1 MIPYI
6 LHVGVIL
13 ACCLIFYKALLQ
25 KETFYQLN
33 RFVLLSCLVLSF
45 ILPLLPIPQQLS
57 LRKSENMVSI
67 NSPEL
72 ISSFNN
78 TTVQQSQTA
87 QVAPVDEVHTNDNI
101 SFHQV
106 MIWLTWLYWFGV
118 AAFGITFFIQVITLL
133 SRVYAFPVIK
143 DGRFTIVELPGD
155 KAPCSFGNIIFIN
168 PEKYDWGTYN
178 QILLHEKIHIQHKHS
193 LDILLAEI
201 VLIFQWFNPFA
212 WLYRKELENNLEFLT
227 DDLMLT
233 QGKVDK
239 TSYQMNL
246 LQVSAP
252 HFPLSLTTNYNQ
264 SLLKKRVIM
273 MTAKKS
279 NVNTSWKYLF
289 LLPVLVI
296 SVCLLNK
303 PIALAQS
310 SSVKKNPQ
318 KEHYQHN
325 RQLQTEG
332 VWFATIKNDKLS
344 IQFKNDGDDGNSFSG
359 STFPISEFKDF
370 QREKPGTFTLT
381 RDAGT
386 MQFTGKF
393 EGDQGMG
400 HYKFI
405 ADKGFNDYLH
415 KEGID
420 ADDNQDMMVFF
431 MVDVRKS
438 YVQMLKDNGYTNL
451 RKNDLIP
458 LASLKVDAAYIQS
471 LKSAGLKNIS
481 LQDLIPLKSMGIT
494 GDYIRDIRKAGYAN
508 VSANQLITFKSQG
521 IDGKYLADIRRAAK
535 KEDKPLI
542 SGKASDKNGEKNSAE
557 GVAEGPSAEDIVAL
571 RSLNI
576 DADYIRSLKE
586 AGYDNLASN
595 DLIAMKTQGITA
607 DYIKNFR
614 KMGYNNMSPWDLI
627 TTKTQNITAEYIK
640 SFEDIGYK
648 NISLQD
654 VKPLKSFGVTSQ
666 YIKNFQDIGY
676 KNISFQDVMPL
687 KSFGVTSQYIKNFQD
702 IGFKDITLHDAVR
715 LNSQGI
721 TADLIQQY
729 KKLGFANVSLEDV
742 ISAKAM
748 GTTPSFI
755 SSMKEKGHNLK
766 SIQKYIQLKMV
777 VE

>member
-6 LHVGVIL
+6 LHAALIL
-13 ACCLIFYKALLQ
+13 AFCLIFYKVLLQ

-33 RFVLLSCLVLSF
+33 RFVLLGCLVLSF
-45 ILPLLPIPQQLS
+45 SLPLLPIPQQLS
-57 LRKSENMVSI
+57 LRRDRAAVII
-67 NSPEL
+67 NSPDL
-72 ISSFNN
+72 LSNSDN
-78 TTVQQSQTA
+78 TTVQQLHPA
-87 QVAPVDEVHTNDNI
+87 QVAPVNQLHTGGNI
-101 SFHQV
+101 SFQQV

-118 AAFGITFFIQVITLL
+118 AAFSITFLIQLITLL
-133 SRVYAFPVIK
+133 THVYAFPVIK

-168 PEKYDWGTYN
+168 PEKYDWDTYN

-233 QGKVDK
+233 QGKADR

-246 LQVSAP
+246 LKVSAP

-279 NVNTSWKYLF
+279 NVNTAWKYLF

-296 SVCLLNK
+296 SVCVLNK

-310 SSVKKNPQ
+310 SSAKKNTQ

-325 RQLQTEG
+325 REIETEG
-332 VWFATIKNDKLS
+332 AWFATIKNDKLS
-344 IQFKNDGDDGNSFSG
+344 IQFKNDNDENSFNS

-370 QREKPGTFTLT
+370 QREKPGTFTLV

-400 HYKFI
+400 RYKFI

-415 KEGID
+415 KEGIE
-420 ADDNQDMMVFF
+420 ADDDRDMMVFF
-431 MVDVRKS
+431 MVDVKKS
-438 YVQMLKDNGYTNL
+438 FVQMLKENGYTKL

-458 LASLKVDAAYIQS
+458 LAALKIDAAYIQS
-471 LKSAGLKNIS
+471 LKQDGLQNIS
-481 LQDLIPLKSMGIT
+481 LQDLIPLKSLGVT
-494 GDYIRDIRKAGYAN
+494 GDYIRDIRKAGYKN
-508 VSANQLITFKSQG
+508 VSVGQLITFKSQG
-521 IDGKYLADIRRAAK
+521 IDGKYIADMRSAAK
-535 KEDKPLI
+535 KEGEPVTG
-542 SGKASDKNGEKNSAE
+542 GKASVKDGEKTSAE
-557 GVAEGPSAEDIVAL
+557 DHAEGPSAEDIVAI

-586 AGYDNLASN
+586 AGYDNLSN
-595 DLIAMKTQGITA
+595 SDLIAMKSQAITA
-607 DYIKNFR
+607 DYIKNLQ
-614 KMGYNNMSPWDLI
+614 KMGYKNISASELI
-627 TTKTQNITAEYIK
+627 TIKAQNITGDYIK
-640 SFEDIGYK
+640 SFEDIGYT

-654 VKPLKSFGVTSQ
+654 LVPLKALGITS
-666 YIKNFQDIGY
+666 
-676 KNISFQDVMPL
+676 S
-687 KSFGVTSQYIKNFQD
+687 YIKNFQD
-702 IGFKDITLHDAVR
+702 IGFKDITLRDAVT
-715 LNSQGI
+715 LKSQGI
-721 TADLIQQY
+721 TADSIQQY

-742 ISAKAM
+742 ISARAT

-755 SSMKEKGHNLK
+755 RSMKEKGHNLK
-766 SIQKYIQLKMV
+766 SIQKYMQLKIV

>member
-13 ACCLIFYKALLQ
+13 ACCLIFYKVLLQ

-57 LRKSENMVSI
+57 LRKSEATVISNSSELVS
-67 NSPEL
+67 
-72 ISSFNN
+72 SSDNPA
-78 TTVQQSQTA
+78 VQQLKPA
-87 QVAPVDEVHTNDNI
+87 QVTPVNPVKTDNSI
-101 SFHQV
+101 SFQQII
-106 MIWLTWLYWFGV
+106 IWLTWLYWFGV

-168 PEKYDWGTYN
+168 PEKYDWDTYN
-178 QILLHEKIHIQHKHS
+178 QILLHEKIHIEHKHS

-233 QGKVDK
+233 HGKADR

-246 LQVSAP
+246 LKVSAP

-279 NVNTSWKYLF
+279 SVNTAWKYLF

-310 SSVKKNPQ
+310 SSAKKNTQ
-318 KEHYQHN
+318 KKHYQHN
-325 RQLQTEG
+325 RELETEG
-332 VWFATIKNDKLS
+332 IWFAAIKNDKLS
-344 IQFKNDGDDGNSFSG
+344 IQFKNDGDDQNSFSG

-370 QREKPGTFTLT
+370 QREKSGTFTLI
-381 RDAGT
+381 REAGT

-415 KEGID
+415 KEGVD
-420 ADDNQDMMVFF
+420 ADDDQDMMVFF
-431 MVDVRKS
+431 MVDVKKS
-438 YVQMLKDNGYTNL
+438 YVQMLKENGYTKL

-481 LQDLIPLKSMGIT
+481 LQDLIPLKSLGIT
-494 GDYIRDIRKAGYAN
+494 GDYIREIRKAGYTN
-508 VSANQLITFKSQG
+508 VSTGQLITFKSQG
-521 IDGKYLADIRRAAK
+521 IDGKYLADIRSAAK
-535 KEDKPLI
+535 KEGQPATR
-542 SGKASDKNGEKNSAE
+542 GKASVKDDEKTSAE
-557 GVAEGPSAEDIVAL
+557 NTAEEPSAEDIVAIK
-571 RSLNI
+571 SLNI

-586 AGYDNLASN
+586 AGYDNLASS
-595 DLIAMKTQGITA
+595 DLIAMKSQGITA
-607 DYIKNFR
+607 DYIKNF
-614 KMGYNNMSPWDLI
+614 KKIGYNNMSASELI
-627 TTKTQNITAEYIK
+627 TTKAQNITADYIK
-640 SFEDIGYK
+640 SFEDIGYS

-654 VKPLKSFGVTSQ
+654 VIPLKSLGVKSQ
-666 YIKNFQDIGY
+666 YIRNFQD
-676 KNISFQDVMPL
+676 M
-687 KSFGVTSQYIKNFQD
+687 
-702 IGFKDITLHDAVR
+702 GFKDITPHDAIT
-715 LNSQGI
+715 LKSQNI

-742 ISAKAM
+742 ISAKAT

-766 SIQKYIQLKMV
+766 SIQKYMQLKMV

>member
-6 LHVGVIL
+6 LHAGIIL
-13 ACCLIFYKALLQ
+13 ACCLIFYKVLLQ

-33 RFVLLSCLVLSF
+33 RFVLLGCLVLSF
-45 ILPLLPIPQQLS
+45 SLPLLPIPQQLS
-57 LRKSENMVSI
+57 LRKGEVTVIS

-72 ISSFNN
+72 GSSSNN
-78 TTVQQSQTA
+78 TTPQQLQPA
-87 QVAPVDEVHTNDNI
+87 QVAPVNQAHTGGNI
-101 SFHQV
+101 SFKQV
-106 MIWLTWLYWFGV
+106 MIWLMWLYWFGV
-118 AAFGITFFIQVITLL
+118 AAFSITFFIQVITLL
-133 SRVYAFPVIK
+133 TRIYTYPVIK
-143 DGRFTIVELPGD
+143 DGPFTIVELPGD

-168 PEKYDWGTYN
+168 PEKYDWDTYN

-227 DDLMLT
+227 DDLMLS
-233 QGKVDK
+233 QGKADR

-246 LQVSAP
+246 LKVSAP

-279 NVNTSWKYLF
+279 NVNNTWKYLF

-303 PIALAQS
+303 PVALAQS
-310 SSVKKNPQ
+310 SSAKKNTE

-325 RQLQTEG
+325 RELGTEG
-332 VWFATIKNDKLS
+332 AWFATIKNDKLS
-344 IQFKNDGDDGNSFSG
+344 IQFKNDGDDENSINS
-359 STFPISEFKDF
+359 STFPMSEFRDL
-370 QREKPGTFTLT
+370 QREKSGTFTLT

-393 EGDQGMG
+393 EGDQGRG

-415 KEGID
+415 KKGID
-420 ADDNQDMMVFF
+420 ADDDRDIMVFF
-431 MVDVRKS
+431 MVDVKKS
-438 YVQMLKDNGYTNL
+438 FVQMLKENGYTKL

-458 LASLKVDAAYIQS
+458 LAALKINAAYIQS
-471 LKSAGLKNIS
+471 LKQEGLQNIS
-481 LQDLIPLKSMGIT
+481 LQDLIPLKSLGIT
-494 GDYIRDIRKAGYAN
+494 GAYIADIRKAGYKN
-508 VSANQLITFKSQG
+508 VSTGQLITFKSQS
-521 IDGKYLADIRRAAK
+521 IDGKYLADIRSAAK
-535 KEDKPLI
+535 KEGNPVTR
-542 SGKASDKNGEKNSAE
+542 GKSSDKDDEKTSAE
-557 GVAEGPSAEDIVAL
+557 NNAEGPSAEDIVAIK
-571 RSLNI
+571 SLNI

-586 AGYDNLASN
+586 AGYDNLASS
-595 DLIAMKTQGITA
+595 DLISMKSQGITADFIKNFQKMGYKNISASELITIKAQNITA
-607 DYIKNFR
+607 DYIK
-614 KMGYNNMSPWDLI
+614 
-627 TTKTQNITAEYIK
+627 
-640 SFEDIGYK
+640 SFENIGYT

-654 VKPLKSFGVTSQ
+654 VVPLKALGITSS
-666 YIKNFQDIGY
+666 YIRNFQD
-676 KNISFQDVMPL
+676 M
-687 KSFGVTSQYIKNFQD
+687 
-702 IGFKDITLHDAVR
+702 GFKDITLHDAVT
-715 LNSQGI
+715 LKSQNI

-742 ISAKAM
+742 ISAKAT

-766 SIQKYIQLKMV
+766 SIQKFMQLKMV
-777 VE
+777 IE

>member
-1 MIPYI
+1 MTPYI
-6 LHVGVIL
+6 LHAGIIL
-13 ACCLIFYKALLQ
+13 ACCLIFYKVLLQ

-45 ILPLLPIPQQLS
+45 SLPLLPIPQQLS
-57 LRKSENMVSI
+57 LRRGEAAIISNFPKMVS
-67 NSPEL
+67 
-72 ISSFNN
+72 SSDN
-78 TTVQQSQTA
+78 TTVEQSQPA
-87 QVAPVDEVHTNDNI
+87 QVAPVNRVSTDNSI
-101 SFHQV
+101 NFQQV
-106 MIWLTWLYWFGV
+106 IIWLAWLYWFGV
-118 AAFGITFFIQVITLL
+118 AAFSITFFIQLITLL
-133 SRVYAFPVIK
+133 TRVYAFPTIK

-168 PEKYDWGTYN
+168 PEKYDWDTYN

-227 DDLMLT
+227 DNLMLT
-233 QGKVDK
+233 QRKVDR

-246 LQVSAP
+246 LKVSAP

-279 NVNTSWKYLF
+279 NVNTAWKYLF

-303 PIALAQS
+303 PVALAQPS
-310 SSVKKNPQ
+310 SAKKNTQ

-325 RQLQTEG
+325 RELETEG
-332 VWFATIKNDKLS
+332 MWFATIKNDKLS
-344 IQFKNDGDDGNSFSG
+344 IQFKNDGDDNNSFSG
-359 STFPISEFKDF
+359 STFPVNEFKDF
-370 QREKPGTFTLT
+370 QREKSGTFTLT

-393 EGDQGMG
+393 EGNQGMG

-405 ADKGFNDYLH
+405 ANKGFNDYLH
-415 KEGID
+415 KEGVD
-420 ADDNQDMMVFF
+420 ADDDQDMMVFF
-431 MVDVRKS
+431 IVDVKKS
-438 YVQMLKDNGYTNL
+438 YVQMLKENGYTKL
-451 RKNDLIP
+451 AKNDLIP

-471 LKSAGLKNIS
+471 LKNEGLKNVS
-481 LQDLIPLKSMGIT
+481 LHDLIPLKSLGIT

-508 VSANQLITFKSQG
+508 VSAGQLITFKSQG
-521 IDGKYLADIRRAAK
+521 IDGKYLADIRSAAK
-535 KEDKPLI
+535 KESKPEI
-542 SGKASDKNGEKNSAE
+542 REKASDKDDEKTSAE
-557 GVAEGPSAEDIVAL
+557 NNAEGPSAEDIVAIK
-571 RSLNI
+571 SLDI

-595 DLIAMKTQGITA
+595 DLIAMKSQGITA
-607 DYIKNFR
+607 DYIKNFQ
-614 KMGYNNMSPWDLI
+614 KMGYNNMSTSDLI
-627 TTKTQNITAEYIK
+627 TTKAQNITADYIK
-640 SFEDIGYK
+640 SFKDIGYT
-648 NISLQD
+648 NISLEY
-654 VKPLKSFGVTSQ
+654 VIPLKSLGVTSQ
-666 YIKNFQDIGY
+666 YIKNFQD
-676 KNISFQDVMPL
+676 M
-687 KSFGVTSQYIKNFQD
+687 
-702 IGFKDITLHDAVR
+702 GFKDITLHDAVT
-715 LNSQGI
+715 LKSQNI

-729 KKLGFANVSLEDV
+729 KKLGFANVSIEDV
-742 ISAKAM
+742 ISAKST

-766 SIQKYIQLKMV
+766 SIQKYMQLKMV

>member
-6 LHVGVIL
+6 LHVGLIL
-13 ACCLIFYKALLQ
+13 VCCLIFYKVLLQ

-87 QVAPVDEVHTNDNI
+87 QVAPVDQVHTNDNI

-168 PEKYDWGTYN
+168 PEKYDWDTYN

-246 LQVSAP
+246 LKVSAP

-279 NVNTSWKYLF
+279 NVNTVWKYLF

-370 QREKPGTFTLT
+370 QREKSGTFTLI
-381 RDAGT
+381 REAGT

-415 KEGID
+415 KEGVD
-420 ADDNQDMMVFF
+420 ADDDQDMMVFF
-431 MVDVRKS
+431 MVDVKKS
-438 YVQMLKDNGYTNL
+438 YVQMLKENGYTKL

-471 LKSAGLKNIS
+471 LKSEGLQNIS
-481 LQDLIPLKSMGIT
+481 LQDLIPLKSLGIT
-494 GDYIRDIRKAGYAN
+494 GDYIREIRKAGYTN
-508 VSANQLITFKSQG
+508 VSTGQLITFKSQG
-521 IDGKYLADIRRAAK
+521 INGKYLADIRSAAK
-535 KEDKPLI
+535 KEGQPATR
-542 SGKASDKNGEKNSAE
+542 GKASVKDDEKTSAE
-557 GVAEGPSAEDIVAL
+557 NTAEEPSAEDIVAI

-586 AGYDNLASN
+586 AGYDNLASSE
-595 DLIAMKTQGITA
+595 LIAMKSQGITA
-607 DYIKNFR
+607 DYIKNF
-614 KMGYNNMSPWDLI
+614 KKIGYNNMSASELI
-627 TTKTQNITAEYIK
+627 TTKAQNITADYIK
-640 SFEDIGYK
+640 SFKDVGYS

-654 VKPLKSFGVTSQ
+654 VIPLKSLSVTSQ
-666 YIKNFQDIGY
+666 YIRNFQD
-676 KNISFQDVMPL
+676 M
-687 KSFGVTSQYIKNFQD
+687 
-702 IGFKDITLHDAVR
+702 GFKDITPHDAIT
-715 LNSQGI
+715 LKSQNI